1 MGMKDSSSLASR
13 PRRTSVVRKEA
24 PQATTFPDVA
34 EADGLLMSVVR
45 NLLYVED
52 RTSDLPLRQ
61 LHVCVT
67 LYGGPLSMSQLSR
80 KLGVSM
86 SAMTQI
92 ADRLERAGM
101 VARQASD
108 PDRRVRC
115 LILTL
120 RGRRA
125 LQAHEKVRQER
136 LAAAF
141 QTLDAASRRK
151 LIAGLKLFQAACTTI
166 AR

>member
-1 MGMKDSSSLASR
+1 MKDSPTLPSR
-13 PRRTSVVRKEA
+13 RRA
-24 PQATTFPDVA
+24 PATDVA
-34 EADGLLMSVVR
+34 EADALLMSVVR

-61 LHVCVT
+61 LHVCAT
-67 LYGGPLSMSQLSR
+67 LYAGPLSMSQLSR

-92 ADRLERAGM
+92 ADRLERAGL
-101 VARQASD
+101 VARQAND

-115 LILTL
+115 LTLTL

-125 LQAHEKVRQER
+125 LQAHEQVRQER

-141 QTLDAASRRK
+141 ATLDATSRRQ
-151 LIAGLKLFQAACTTI
+151 LLAGLKLFQAACTTI

>member
-1 MGMKDSSSLASR
+1 MKDSPSLV
-13 PRRTSVVRKEA
+13 PRRRR
-24 PQATTFPDVA
+24 TTVAACEDVPPTRSSSYIA

-45 NLLYVED
+45 DLLYVED

-61 LHVCVT
+61 LHVCAS

-92 ADRLERAGM
+92 ADRLERSGM

-115 LILTL
+115 LILTP

-125 LQAHEKVRQER
+125 LQAHEKIRQER

>member
-1 MGMKDSSSLASR
+1 MKDSPSLA
-13 PRRTSVVRKEA
+13 PRRRRTPLARDERPCVIPSA
-24 PQATTFPDVA
+24 DVA

-45 NLLYVED
+45 DLLYVED

-61 LHVCVT
+61 LHVCAT

-101 VARQASD
+101 VTRQASD

-115 LILTL
+115 LILTP

-125 LQAHEKVRQER
+125 LQAREKVRLER

-141 QTLDAASRRK
+141 ETLDATSRRK
-151 LIAGLKLFQAACTTI
+151 LLAGLKLFQAACTTI

>member
-1 MGMKDSSSLASR
+1 MKHSPSLAP
-13 PRRTSVVRKEA
+13 PRGRRA
-24 PQATTFPDVA
+24 PPGVESPAACAVPDVA
-34 EADGLLMSVVR
+34 EADSLLMSVVR
-45 NLLYVED
+45 DLLYVED

-61 LHVCVT
+61 LHVCAT

-101 VARQASD
+101 AVRQACE

-115 LILTL
+115 LILTP

-125 LQAHEKVRQER
+125 LQAREKVRLER

-151 LIAGLKLFQAACTTI
+151 LLAGLKLFQAACTTI

>member
-24 PQATTFPDVA
+24 PRAAPSPDVA
-34 EADGLLMSVVR
+34 ETDALLMSIVR

-61 LHVCVT
+61 LHVCGT

-92 ADRLERAGM
+92 ADRLERAGL

-115 LILTL
+115 LILTP

>member
-1 MGMKDSSSLASR
+1 MKDSPSLA
-13 PRRTSVVRKEA
+13 PRRRRTAA
-24 PQATTFPDVA
+24 PSGEYAPHTGAASDIA

-45 NLLYVED
+45 DLLYVED

-61 LHVCVT
+61 LHVCAT

-80 KLGVSM
+80 KLGVTM

-101 VARQASD
+101 VTRQASD

-115 LILTL
+115 LILTP
-120 RGRRA
+120 RGRRG
-125 LQAHEKVRQER
+125 LQAREKVRLER

-141 QTLDAASRRK
+141 ETLDAASRRK
-151 LIAGLKLFQAACTTI
+151 LLAGLKLFQAACTTI

>member
-1 MGMKDSSSLASR
+1 MKDSPSVALRRGRTPAAHDER
-13 PRRTSVVRKEA
+13 PCVIPPA
-24 PQATTFPDVA
+24 DVA

-45 NLLYVED
+45 DLLYVED

-61 LHVCVT
+61 LHVCAT

-92 ADRLERAGM
+92 ADRLEHAGM
-101 VARQASD
+101 VTRQASD

-115 LILTL
+115 LILTPL
-120 RGRRA
+120 GRRA
-125 LQAHEKVRQER
+125 LQAREKVRLER

-151 LIAGLKLFQAACTTI
+151 LLAGLKLFQGACSTI

>member
-1 MGMKDSSSLASR
+1 MKHSPAVDS
-13 PRRTSVVRKEA
+13 P
-24 PQATTFPDVA
+24 PDVA
-34 EADGLLMSVVR
+34 EADSLLMSVVR

-61 LHVCVT
+61 LHVCAT
-67 LYGGPLSMSQLSR
+67 LYAGPLSMSQLSR

-92 ADRLERAGM
+92 ADRLERAGL
-101 VARQASD
+101 VARQAND

-115 LILTL
+115 LTLTP

-125 LQAHEKVRQER
+125 LQAHERVRQER

-141 QTLDAASRRK
+141 ETLDAASRRK
-151 LIAGLKLFQAACTTI
+151 LLAGLKLFQAACTTI

>member
-1 MGMKDSSSLASR
+1 MKDSPSLA
-13 PRRTSVVRKEA
+13 PRRRRTAA
-24 PQATTFPDVA
+24 PSGEDAPHTNAASDIAQ
-34 EADGLLMSVVR
+34 ADGLLMSVVR
-45 NLLYVED
+45 DLLYVED

-61 LHVCVT
+61 LHVCAT

-115 LILTL
+115 LILTP

-125 LQAHEKVRQER
+125 LQAREKVRLER

-141 QTLDAASRRK
+141 ETLDAASRRK
-151 LIAGLKLFQAACTTI
+151 LLAGLKLFQAACTTI

>member
-13 PRRTSVVRKEA
+13 PRRSGVVRKEA
-24 PQATTFPDVA
+24 PRAAPSTDVA

-45 NLLYVED
+45 DLLYVDD

-61 LHVCVT
+61 LHVCGT

-92 ADRLERAGM
+92 ADRLERSGM

-115 LILTL
+115 LILTP

-125 LQAHEKVRQER
+125 LQAHEKIRQER
-136 LAAAF
+136 LATAF
-141 QTLDAASRRK
+141 QTLDAASRRN

>member
-1 MGMKDSSSLASR
+1 
-13 PRRTSVVRKEA
+13 
-24 PQATTFPDVA
+24 
-34 EADGLLMSVVR
+34 MSVVR
-45 NLLYVED
+45 DLLYVED
-52 RTSDLPLRQ
+52 GTSDLPLRQ
-61 LHVCVT
+61 LHVCAT

-80 KLGVSM
+80 KLDVSM

-115 LILTL
+115 LILTP

-125 LQAHEKVRQER
+125 LQAREKVRRER

-141 QTLDAASRRK
+141 ETLDAAARRK

>member
-1 MGMKDSSSLASR
+1 MKDSPSLA
-13 PRRTSVVRKEA
+13 PRRRRKAAESGDAASPASA
-24 PQATTFPDVA
+24 PPDVA
-34 EADGLLMSVVR
+34 EADRLLMSVVR
-45 NLLYVED
+45 DLLYVED

-61 LHVCVT
+61 LHVCAT

-101 VARQASD
+101 VARQASE

-115 LILTL
+115 LILTP

-125 LQAHEKVRQER
+125 LQAREKVRLER

-151 LIAGLKLFQAACTTI
+151 LLAGLKLFQAACTTI

>member
-1 MGMKDSSSLASR
+1 MKHPTAVARRPAPGQLPATKLRGATAS
-13 PRRTSVVRKEA
+13 PE
-24 PQATTFPDVA
+24 VA
-34 EADGLLMSVVR
+34 EADALLMSVVR
-45 NLLYVED
+45 DLLYVED

-61 LHVCVT
+61 LHVCAT

-80 KLGVSM
+80 KLGVSL

-92 ADRLERAGM
+92 ADRLESAGM
-101 VARQASD
+101 VARQASE

-115 LILTL
+115 LVLTP

-125 LQAHEKVRQER
+125 LQTREKVRHER

-141 QTLDAASRRK
+141 ATLDVPARK
-151 LIAGLKLFQAACTTI
+151 QLMAGLRLFQQACTAI
-166 AR
+166 AE

>member
-1 MGMKDSSSLASR
+1 MKDSPSLV
-13 PRRTSVVRKEA
+13 PRRRR
-24 PQATTFPDVA
+24 TTVAACEDVPYTRSSSYIA

-45 NLLYVED
+45 DLLYVED

-61 LHVCVT
+61 LHVCAS

-92 ADRLERAGM
+92 ADRLERSGM

-115 LILTL
+115 LILTP

-125 LQAHEKVRQER
+125 LQAHEKIRQER